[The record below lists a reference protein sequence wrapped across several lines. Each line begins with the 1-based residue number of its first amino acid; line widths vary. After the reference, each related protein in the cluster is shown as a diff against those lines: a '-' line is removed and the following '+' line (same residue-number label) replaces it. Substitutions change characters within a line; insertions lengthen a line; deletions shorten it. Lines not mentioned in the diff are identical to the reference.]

1 MIIARHK
8 SITSL
13 GDEQHHELVIDWFDR
28 DWKILITEN
37 VKRSTTTAFIWDNDA
52 WRPFAGRSHEE
63 SIIYNWIKQ
72 GKIIKLKY
80 KVQ

>member
-8 SITSL
+8 TITSL

-37 VKRSTTTAFIWDNDA
+37 VKRSKHLHSYGIIIHG
-52 WRPFAGRSHEE
+52 GRLLARVMK
-63 SIIYNWIKQ
+63 N
-72 GKIIKLKY
+72 L
-80 KVQ
+80 